1 MTNLIVGIDLGTTN
15 SLIGAVVDGAVRLFA
30 DASGAELLPSVVG
43 APKGG
48 GVLVGRPARNLRLV
62 DPEGTVSS
70 IKRSMGRDVRVRVG
84 ERELSPPQ
92 VSALILSALLDR
104 AEAALGGRPAR
115 AVITVPAY
123 FDEAQRQATKDAGQI
138 AGLAVERLVNEP
150 TAAALT
156 YQAGA
161 EQRVLVYDLG
171 GGTFDVSVLERDE
184 GFLEVK
190 ASHGD
195 THLGGDD
202 IDRAL
207 LEHVLEQ
214 LGAGR
219 PVVER
224 DRRAMTRL
232 LEAVERAKIALSARD
247 EVRLFDPF
255 VAGEGAAAVHLDLP
269 LRRETLEQIA
279 RPFVARTLAC
289 VDRALRDAGL
299 GPEALDRVLLVGGS
313 SKMPLVRAMVS
324 EHLGRPAQ
332 VDLDADRAVAL
343 GASLLA
349 ARIAGAEI
357 DEVLV
362 DITPHTLAA
371 GAVGRAEFEDDVEF
385 EDDDDDP
392 SAPMALVA
400 VPIVPRGTV
409 VPVERKRT
417 VYTRFD
423 DQPAAEVPIVQGE
436 EALAEDNT
444 QLGVVRIEDLPPGPA
459 CSPIEVAFRLDL
471 SGVLH
476 VSATHLPSGKR
487 AEVHIAKSPYQL
499 TEHQRRRAREEIE
512 DLRASGPGGPSDEG
526 AGEGEREG
534 EGARVA
540 PAGDVHLARA
550 MLGRAGRA
558 LAQAN
563 EREGTDPDAVA
574 KVRAAVEA
582 LERAVATGDAAMADR
597 IDALSDALLD
607 LV

>member
-30 DASGAELLPSVVG
+30 DAAGAELLPSVVG

-48 GVLVGRPARNLRLV
+48 GVLVGRSARNLRLV

-104 AEAALGGRPAR
+104 AEAALGARPAR

-138 AGLAVERLVNEP
+138 AGLTVERLINEP

-156 YQAGA
+156 YQVGV

-214 LGAGR
+214 LGPGR

-232 LEAVERAKIALSARD
+232 LEAVERAKIGLSERD

-255 VAGEGAAAVHLDLP
+255 VAGEGAAAVHLDLS
-269 LRRETLEQIA
+269 LRRETLELLAQ
-279 RPFVARTLAC
+279 PFVERTLVC

-349 ARIAGAEI
+349 ARLAGVEI

-371 GAVGRAEFEDDVEF
+371 GAVGRTEF
-385 EDDDDDP
+385 EDDDDD
-392 SAPMALVA
+392 SAFDDLALVA

-417 VYTRFD
+417 VYTRFE

-444 QLGVVRIEDLPPGPA
+444 QLGVVCVEDLPPGPA
-459 CSPIEVAFRLDL
+459 SSPVEIVFRLDL

-499 TEHQRRRAREEIE
+499 TELQRQHARKEIE
-512 DLRASGPGGPSDEG
+512 DLRASGPGGSSVE
-526 AGEGEREG
+526 GEGEREG
-534 EGARVA
+534 EGVR
-540 PAGDVHLARA
+540 AGDAQLARA

-558 LAQAN
+558 LAQA
-563 EREGTDPDAVA
+563 EAREGTEPNAVA
-574 KVRAAVEA
+574 NVRAAIEA
-582 LERAVATGDAAMADR
+582 LERALATGDAATADR

-607 LV
+607 LI